1 MRRAP
6 IATDYARPAAL
17 PTATLRPNANP
28 ANQDVDSETYLR
40 EVEEEWNKKIDEQ
53 VAILVHN
60 MVDLVEIAK
69 VENKDH
75 FRASQEAFQAELKA
89 ESMVQAT
96 SSLLSLTHSL
106 KLMLLLSDEREI
118 AQRRE
123 DEIKTLRQ
131 EIDVAKARAVEL
143 WEELSIPGPMP
154 TDPSIINVP
163 GEAMDTG
170 A

>member
-1 MRRAP
+1 MRRQA

-17 PTATLRPNANP
+17 PTASFRPNAN
-28 ANQDVDSETYLR
+28 AAGQEVDSETYLR

-53 VAILVHN
+53 VDILVHN
-60 MVDLVEIAK
+60 MVDLVDIAK

-89 ESMVQAT
+89 ESMVQAI

-118 AQRRE
+118 AQRRQE
-123 DEIKTLRQ
+123 EIKILRQ
-131 EIDVAKARAVEL
+131 DIDAAKARAVEL
-143 WEELSIPGPMP
+143 WEELAMSGPMP
-154 TDPSIINVP
+154 SNPSTINLP
-163 GEAMDTG
+163 GEEMDIS

>member
-1 MRRAP
+1 MRRQP

-17 PTATLRPNANP
+17 PTATLRSNANP
-28 ANQDVDSETYLR
+28 VNQEVDSETYLR

-53 VAILVHN
+53 VDILVHN
-60 MVDLVEIAK
+60 MVDLVDIAK

-75 FRASQEAFQAELKA
+75 FRAAQEAFQAELKA

-123 DEIKTLRQ
+123 EEIKTLRQ
-131 EIDVAKARAVEL
+131 DIDTAKAKAVGL
-143 WEELSIPGPMP
+143 WEELAMPGPMP
-154 TDPSIINVP
+154 SDPSTMHIP
-163 GEAMDTG
+163 EDAMDTG
-170 A
+170 E

>member
-17 PTATLRPNANP
+17 PTATLRSNANS
-28 ANQDVDSETYLR
+28 ANQGVNSETYLR

-53 VAILVHN
+53 VDILVHN
-60 MVDLVEIAK
+60 MVDLVDIAK

-75 FRASQEAFQAELKA
+75 FRASQEGFQAELKA

-123 DEIKTLRQ
+123 EEIKSLRQ
-131 EIDVAKARAVEL
+131 HIDSAKTRAVEL
-143 WEELSIPGPMP
+143 WEELAMSGPMP
-154 TDPSIINVP
+154 ADPSTIHVP
-163 GEAMDTG
+163 GDAMDTG